1 MILDGIRDK
10 LMGVMVLGRAVRVM
24 AMDRSG
30 GSRTRVMI
38 MNRGGDREA
47 RASILRG
54 RDRRARMTILRGRD
68 RRARETIL
76 GSRSR
81 RARVTILGSRDN
93 VRGVRIRR
101 WNWRPDIASIEFII
115 LRRDNNPRLK
125 RHGDLDINEM
135 VRGRER

>member
-54 RDRRARMTILRGRD
+54 RDRRARV
-68 RRARETIL
+68 TIL

-125 RHGDLDINEM
+125 RHGDLDIDEM